1 MKTSTKT
8 FAIADTAAN
17 ADYLTNTS
25 EPLGET
31 MTLNVGPSHPATH
44 GVLRLVLELD
54 GEEIISCDPVVG
66 HLHRGMEKIGET
78 IQYNQF
84 VPYTDRFDYLA
95 PLSNNI
101 AYACAVEKLLGWE
114 LPPRGQALRVLALEL
129 SRFSSHILGVGVY
142 GMDVGAM
149 TVFLYCYEE
158 REKIHNFYEQLTGAR
173 FTSSYTR
180 IGGQT
185 RDVPNEMLKE
195 VLVFCDEAAKTL
207 DETEALLL
215 KNKIFI
221 DRLQGVGVISREKA
235 LSWGITGANLRASG
249 IKRDLRKLTP
259 YLGYEN
265 YEFDVPVGEHGD
277 CYDRFTVRIEEMRQ
291 SLRIIR
297 QVIETM
303 PDGPINMVDTKGTLP
318 EKKKVLTDMESLIR
332 QFMTTTMGVNAPAGQ
347 VYFAA
352 ENPKGELGFFLDS
365 KGGRASQPPAHALP
379 LLLQPVHPA
388 GTDERPPGFRR
399 SGHSRLLRLRDGRM
413 RPLNTRHF
421 HPLQRKHQT
430 FSPCPITLKT
440 PSTRL
445 SPTSPARA
453 NGFTRPLK

>member
-195 VLVFCDEAAKTL
+195 VLVFCDEAGKTL

-235 LSWGITGANLRASG
+235 LSWAITGANLRASG
-249 IKRDLRKLTP
+249 VKRDLRKTNP

-318 EKKKVLTDMESLIR
+318 EKKKVMTDMESLIR
-332 QFMTTTMGVNAPAGQ
+332 QFMATTMGVNAPAGQ

-365 KGGRASQPPAHALP
+365 KGRRPSQPPAHALP

-388 GTDERPPGFRR
+388 GTAERPPGFRR

-413 RPLNTRHF
+413 RPLNTRF
-421 HPLQRKHQT
+421 PFPFQLKHQIS
-430 FSPCPITLKT
+430 SPCPITLKT

-453 NGFTRPLK
+453 NGSTRPLK

>member
-1 MKTSTKT
+1 
-8 FAIADTAAN
+8 
-17 ADYLTNTS
+17 
-25 EPLGET
+25 
-31 MTLNVGPSHPATH
+31 
-44 GVLRLVLELD
+44 
-54 GEEIISCDPVVG
+54 
-66 HLHRGMEKIGET
+66 
-78 IQYNQF
+78 
-84 VPYTDRFDYLA
+84 
-95 PLSNNI
+95 
-101 AYACAVEKLLGWE
+101 
-114 LPPRGQALRVLALEL
+114 
-129 SRFSSHILGVGVY
+129 
-142 GMDVGAM
+142 MDVGSM
-149 TVFLYCYEE
+149 SVFLYCYEE

-365 KGGRASQPPAHALP
+365 KGGGLP
-379 LLLQPVHPA
+379 N
-388 GTDERPPGFRR
+388 
-399 SGHSRLLRLRDGRM
+399 RLRM
-413 RPLNTRHF
+413 R
-421 HPLQRKHQT
+421 
-430 FSPCPITLKT
+430 SPSFCN
-440 PSTRL
+440 L
-445 SPTSPARA
+445 SILPELMKGHLVSDVPAILGSFDFVMGECDR
-453 NGFTRPLK
+453 